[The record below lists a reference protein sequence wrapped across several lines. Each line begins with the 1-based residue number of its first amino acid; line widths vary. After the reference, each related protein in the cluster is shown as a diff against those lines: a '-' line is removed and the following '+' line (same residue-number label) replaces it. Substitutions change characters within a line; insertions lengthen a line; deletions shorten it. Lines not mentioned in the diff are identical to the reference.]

1 MTNFNN
7 TLDFLDWAFVAL
19 LKRTPSP
26 QESQH
31 LEAAIE
37 TQSMTQLQVL
47 ALIIDGQEYRN
58 SNIDNEFVPS
68 GHFYSAVPSLADRRR
83 VLDSP
88 TQSAPPPGI
97 DLNHTTQ
104 VQLLKSFEQY
114 YDDNLFAV
122 EKCSER
128 RYYSNNPAFSW
139 HDAFVLHAMIKSFK
153 PRSIIEIGCGFSSG
167 VTLDCIEDIDNYT
180 PEVVFIEPFPETLNS
195 VLYPQDSILCGLID
209 TPAQEVAF
217 EKFTALKANDV
228 LFIDSTHVSKL
239 GSDVNHLF
247 FEILP
252 RLDSGVLVHI
262 HDIFYPFEYPRDW
275 IDQGRAW
282 NELYLVRA
290 LLAATE
296 RYKIIAFNHYLAAT
310 EKSYLNQAMPRLAEG
325 NCGSLWLR
333 IN

>member
-209 TPAQEVAF
+209 TLTSCLRMSASCSDPDNPVPINSDSSPVSDRDDEIETSSLSSFCCVSARCN
-217 EKFTALKANDV
+217 TALS
-228 LFIDSTHVSKL
+228 F
-239 GSDVNHLF
+239 
-247 FEILP
+247 
-252 RLDSGVLVHI
+252 
-262 HDIFYPFEYPRDW
+262 
-275 IDQGRAW
+275 
-282 NELYLVRA
+282 
-290 LLAATE
+290 
-296 RYKIIAFNHYLAAT
+296 
-310 EKSYLNQAMPRLAEG
+310 
-325 NCGSLWLR
+325 
-333 IN
+333 